1 MKAKTTH
8 ILFDCDN
15 TLVLSEA
22 LAFEACAELS
32 NEILKAQG
40 IPDRYTGDQL
50 LVDFVGKNFRGMLV
64 DLQDRYKFSLPTS
77 ELDKYVSMEED
88 KVIEKLEQK
97 LVPCAG
103 ANQVLERLAK
113 SGKYQFA
120 VVSSSAHRRVM
131 ASLVKANQA
140 AYFPPDRVFS
150 AATSLPKPTS
160 KPDPAIYIF
169 ACEKLGAP
177 PIACVAVEDSKSGAT
192 SAVRAG
198 IPVIAYV
205 GSYETRE
212 KRDEMAK
219 TLKDIGAAAV
229 MYDWAQFDDCLEQA
243 GCNVSDAPQV
253 SAL

>member
-32 NEILKAQG
+32 NEILSSQNVT
-40 IPDRYTGDQL
+40 DRYTGEQL
-50 LVDFVGKNFRGMLV
+50 LVDFVGKNFRGMLM
-64 DLQDRYKFSLPTS
+64 DLQDKYKFTIPS
-77 ELDKYVSMEED
+77 EQLEKYVAMEEE
-88 KVIEKLEQK
+88 KVIEKLREK
-97 LVPCAG
+97 LVPCVG
-103 ANQVLERLAK
+103 ANDVLEKLAK

-131 ASLVKANQA
+131 ASLEKANQA
-140 AYFPPDRVFS
+140 TYFPSDRVFS

-160 KPDPAIYIF
+160 KPDPAIYLF

-177 PIACVAVEDSKSGAT
+177 PATCVAVEDSKSGAT

-198 IPVIAYV
+198 IPLIAYV
-205 GSYETRE
+205 GSYETPE

-219 TLKDIGAAAV
+219 ALKDIGAAAI
-229 MYDWAQFDDCLEQA
+229 MYEWVEFESCLEQA
-243 GCNVSDAPQV
+243 GCNVSDTP
-253 SAL
+253 

>member
-32 NEILKAQG
+32 NEILSSQNVT
-40 IPDRYTGDQL
+40 DRYTGEQL
-50 LVDFVGKNFRGMLV
+50 LVDFVGKNFRGMLM
-64 DLQDRYKFSLPTS
+64 DLQDKYKFTIPS
-77 ELDKYVSMEED
+77 EQLEKYVAMEEE
-88 KVIEKLEQK
+88 KVIEKLREK
-97 LVPCAG
+97 LVPCVG
-103 ANQVLERLAK
+103 ANDVLEKLAK

-131 ASLVKANQA
+131 ASLEKANQA
-140 AYFPPDRVFS
+140 TYFPSDGVFS

-160 KPDPAIYIF
+160 KPDPAIYLF

-177 PIACVAVEDSKSGAT
+177 PATCVAVEDSKSGAT

-198 IPVIAYV
+198 IPLIAYV
-205 GSYETRE
+205 GSYETPE

-219 TLKDIGAAAV
+219 ALKDIGAAAI
-229 MYDWAQFDDCLEQA
+229 MYEWVEFENCLEQA
-243 GCNVSDAPQV
+243 GCNVSDTP
-253 SAL
+253 

>member
-32 NEILKAQG
+32 NEILSSQNVA
-40 IPDRYTGDQL
+40 DRYTGEQL
-50 LVDFVGKNFRGMLV
+50 LVDFVGKNFRGMLM
-64 DLQDRYKFSLPTS
+64 DLQDKYKFTIPS
-77 ELDKYVSMEED
+77 EQLEKYVAMEEE
-88 KVIEKLEQK
+88 KVIEKLREK
-97 LVPCAG
+97 LVPCVG
-103 ANQVLERLAK
+103 ANDVLEKLAE

-131 ASLVKANQA
+131 ASLEKANQA
-140 AYFPPDRVFS
+140 TYFPSDRVFS

-160 KPDPAIYIF
+160 KPDPAIYLF

-177 PIACVAVEDSKSGAT
+177 PATCVAVEDSKSGAT

-198 IPVIAYV
+198 IPLIAYV
-205 GSYETRE
+205 GSYETPE

-219 TLKDIGAAAV
+219 ALKDIGAAAI
-229 MYDWAQFDDCLEQA
+229 MYEWVEFENCLEQA
-243 GCNVSDAPQV
+243 GCNVSDTP
-253 SAL
+253 

>member
-32 NEILKAQG
+32 NEILSSQNVT
-40 IPDRYTGDQL
+40 DRYTGEQL
-50 LVDFVGKNFRGMLV
+50 LVDFVGKNFRGMLM
-64 DLQDRYKFSLPTS
+64 DLQDKYKFTIPS
-77 ELDKYVSMEED
+77 EQLEKYVAMEEE
-88 KVIEKLEQK
+88 KVIEKLREK
-97 LVPCAG
+97 LVPCVG
-103 ANQVLERLAK
+103 ANDVLEKLAE

-131 ASLVKANQA
+131 ASLEKADQA
-140 AYFPPDRVFS
+140 TYFPSDRVFS

-160 KPDPAIYIF
+160 KPDPAIYLF

-177 PIACVAVEDSKSGAT
+177 PATCVAVEDSKSGAT

-198 IPVIAYV
+198 IPLIAYV
-205 GSYETRE
+205 GSYETPE

-219 TLKDIGAAAV
+219 ALKDIGAGAI
-229 MYDWAQFDDCLEQA
+229 MYEWIEFENCLEQA
-243 GCNVSDAPQV
+243 GCNVSDTP
-253 SAL
+253 

>member
-32 NEILKAQG
+32 NEILSSQNVT
-40 IPDRYTGDQL
+40 DRYTGEQL
-50 LVDFVGKNFRGMLV
+50 LVDFVGKNFRGMLM
-64 DLQDRYKFSLPTS
+64 DLQDKYKFTIPS
-77 ELDKYVSMEED
+77 EQLEKYVAMEEE
-88 KVIEKLEQK
+88 KVIEKLREK
-97 LVPCAG
+97 LVPCVG
-103 ANQVLERLAK
+103 ANDVLEKLAE

-131 ASLVKANQA
+131 ASLEKADQA
-140 AYFPPDRVFS
+140 TYFPSDRVFS

-160 KPDPAIYIF
+160 KPDPAIYLF

-177 PIACVAVEDSKSGAT
+177 PATCVAVEDSKSGAT

-198 IPVIAYV
+198 IPLIAYV
-205 GSYETRE
+205 GSYETPE

-219 TLKDIGAAAV
+219 ALKDIGAAAI
-229 MYDWAQFDDCLEQA
+229 MYEWVEFENCLEQA
-243 GCNVSDAPQV
+243 GCNVSDTP
-253 SAL
+253 